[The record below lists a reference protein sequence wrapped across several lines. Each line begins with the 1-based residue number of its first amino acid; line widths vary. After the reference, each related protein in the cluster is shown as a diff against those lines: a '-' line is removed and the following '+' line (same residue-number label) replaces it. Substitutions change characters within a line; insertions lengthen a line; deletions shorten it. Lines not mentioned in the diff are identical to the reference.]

1 MMNSL
6 SVVME
11 YLFILLKLAT
21 LFKVGNFAAMII
33 HKFGGG
39 ILKSPEAVGQMVN
52 ILRSGPMPAV
62 VVVSALNKMTNAFEG
77 VARSWFDHENT
88 EPGMQLIRGYH
99 FDMACRLFTDPD
111 ECWNTHLKPMFSE
124 IQSKL
129 SEDPGTDFD
138 RAYDQIVCYG
148 ELLSTA
154 LLRTYFEQNGL
165 AHQYLD
171 ARTVIKTDSV
181 FRDAG
186 IDWDQT
192 RQLIRHQ
199 TAEAESQAVENFLI
213 LTQGFIGSTANMDS
227 VTLGRE
233 GSDFTA
239 SIFAYC
245 LDAKEVWIWK
255 DVPGIL
261 NADPTEFSDTVKIDE
276 MNYLEAIEL
285 AYFGAKVIHPK
296 TIKPLQNKS
305 IPLWVRDFW
314 HPEDSG
320 TRIFDLKTILPTGPA
335 FISKKNQLLISFQPR
350 DFSFIVEDMISEIFA
365 QLARFRIK
373 VNLMQHGAISFT
385 ICVTADMDRV
395 NSLIQSMLPR
405 FRILYN
411 SDLELITIRRYTPE
425 AIERMTAGRRILIQQ
440 LSRKTARFVL
450 A

>member
-1 MMNSL
+1 
-6 SVVME
+6 
-11 YLFILLKLAT
+11 
-21 LFKVGNFAAMII
+21 MIV

-39 ILKSPEAVGQMVN
+39 ILKTPDAIRQMLN
-52 ILRSGPMPAV
+52 ILQTSPLPAV

-77 VARSWFDHENT
+77 VARSWFDHEDT

-99 FDMACRLFTDPD
+99 FDMACRLFPDPD
-111 ECWNTHLKPMFSE
+111 AAWERYLKPMFNEIGGVLDSE
-124 IQSKL
+124 
-129 SEDPGTDFD
+129 PGRQFD
-138 RAYDQIVCYG
+138 EVYDRIVGYG

-154 LLRTYFEQNGL
+154 LLRTFFEDNGL
-165 AHQYLD
+165 EHRYLD
-171 ARTVIKTDSV
+171 ARSVILTDEV
-181 FRDAG
+181 YRDAG
-186 IDWDQT
+186 VRWEET
-192 RQLIRHQ
+192 RERIRREIWM
-199 TAEAESQAVENFLI
+199 AEEDAGNREGYLI
-213 LTQGFIGSTANMDS
+213 LTQGFIGRTATGHF

-233 GSDFTA
+233 GSDYTA
-239 SIFAYC
+239 AIFAYC
-245 LDAKEVWIWK
+245 LEAGETWIWK

-261 NADPTEFSDTVKIDE
+261 NADPTEFTDTVKMEE

-314 HPEDSG
+314 HPEDTG
-320 TRIFDLKTILPTGPA
+320 TRISDLEIVPQSGPV
-335 FISKKNQLLISFQPR
+335 FISKKDQLLISFQPR

-365 QLARFRIK
+365 HLAKYRIK
-373 VNLMQHGAISFT
+373 VNLMQHGAVSLT

-411 SDLELITIRRYTPE
+411 SGLELITIRRYTPE
-425 AIERMTAGRRILIQQ
+425 TIERMTAGRRILIQQ